1 MRATTSLIFTPTG
14 QSTTQP
20 GLAQEMQRE
29 ASVNAS
35 AATMPRFTSSKLRLR
50 TAGSRSGMWV
60 RSIFIL
66 SFNGR
71 VFFSDIMSFLG
82 GQLCAKLRKFLF
94 LVFSE
99 VLQ

>member
-29 ASVNAS
+29 ASVRAS

-60 RSIFIL
+60 RRIFMR

-71 VFFSDIMSFLG
+71 VFLSDIVCFLG
-82 GQLCAKLRKFLF
+82 SEIGAQLRELLF
-94 LVFSE
+94 LMFFE
-99 VLQ
+99 IF